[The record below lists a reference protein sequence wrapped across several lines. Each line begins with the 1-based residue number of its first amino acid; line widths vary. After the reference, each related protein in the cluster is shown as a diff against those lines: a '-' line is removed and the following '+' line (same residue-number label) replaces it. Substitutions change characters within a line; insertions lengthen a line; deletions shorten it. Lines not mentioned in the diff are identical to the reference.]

1 MTHAHLPPIGRRGL
15 LLGLSALA
23 TLGGARLAVAQN
35 GPPPGG
41 RGERRLVV
49 IVLRGA
55 MDGLHAVVP
64 YGDADYAG
72 LRGALALP
80 EPGRE
85 GGVHDLGG
93 FFGLHPALRG
103 MADLY
108 RSGELLPVQAVAG
121 PYRTRSH
128 FEGQDLLEGGAEQ
141 RLNAG
146 WLNRALSQM
155 GGGPQGPRR
164 GLSVGAGVP
173 LILRGPEPVGSW
185 APARPQRPHEELLG
199 RMADLLHED
208 PVLGRGMQEGLRG
221 RGFATAAMASAEP
234 LGGGGFQIL
243 AAAAGR
249 LLAARDGPRVAA
261 LEIGGW
267 DTHAMQG
274 NRMQPALAQ
283 LDGGL
288 MALRRE
294 LGAAWAQTVVFCVT
308 EFGRTARPNGNM
320 GTDHGTGGAAF
331 LAGGAVRGARVL
343 TDWPGLRDDRL
354 FEGRDLQPT
363 RDLRAI
369 AKGLLR
375 DHLRLPP
382 AALAAA
388 FPGSAAVAPEG
399 QLLRG

>member
-23 TLGGARLAVAQN
+23 TLGGARLAVAQ
-35 GPPPGG
+35 PAG

-64 YGDADYAG
+64 YGDPDYAG
-72 LRGALALP
+72 LRAGLALP

-85 GGVHDLGG
+85 GGLHDLGG

-103 MADLY
+103 MAELY
-108 RSGELLPVQAVAG
+108 GAGELLPVQAVAG

-146 WLNRALSQM
+146 WLNRALAQM
-155 GGGPQGPRR
+155 GGGTQGARR
-164 GLSVGAGVP
+164 GLSVGGGVP
-173 LILRGPEPVGSW
+173 LILRGPEPVGTW

-199 RMADLLHED
+199 RMADLLHGD
-208 PVLGRGMQEGLRG
+208 PVLGRSMQEGLRG
-221 RGFATAAMASAEP
+221 RGFAATAMAAADASS
-234 LGGGGFQIL
+234 GSGFQLL

-267 DTHAMQG
+267 DTHALQA

-283 LDGGL
+283 LDGGV

-294 LGAAWAQTVVFCVT
+294 LGAAWAQTVVLCIT
-308 EFGRTARPNGNM
+308 EFGRTAAVNGNM

-331 LAGGAVRGARVL
+331 LAGGAVRGGRVL
-343 TDWPGLRDDRL
+343 ADWPGLRADRL

-375 DHLRLPP
+375 DHLQLS
-382 AALAAA
+382 AAAVAAA

-399 QLLRG
+399 QLLRA

>member
-23 TLGGARLAVAQN
+23 TLGGARLAVAQSSV
-35 GPPPGG
+35 
-41 RGERRLVV
+41 RGDRRLVV

-64 YGDADYAG
+64 YADPDYAG

-80 EPGRE
+80 EPGRA

-103 MADLY
+103 MAELY
-108 RSGELLPVQAVAG
+108 RGGELLPVQAVAG

-141 RLNAG
+141 RMNAG
-146 WLNRALSQM
+146 WLNRALAQM
-155 GGGPQGPRR
+155 GGGNHRARR
-164 GLSVGAGVP
+164 GLAVGVGLP
-173 LILRGPEPVGSW
+173 LILRGPEPVGTWS
-185 APARPQRPHEELLG
+185 PARPQRPHEELLG
-199 RMADLLHED
+199 RMAELLHED
-208 PVLGRGMQEGLRG
+208 PVLGRGMREGLRG
-221 RGFATAAMASAEP
+221 RGFASTAMASADP
-234 LGGGGFQIL
+234 PGGGGFQLL

-267 DTHAMQG
+267 DTHVAQG
-274 NRMQPALAQ
+274 NRMQSPLMQ
-283 LDGGL
+283 LDGGV

-294 LGAAWAQTVVFCVT
+294 LGAAWAQTVVLCVT
-308 EFGRTARPNGNM
+308 EFGRTARVNGNM

-331 LAGGAVRGARVL
+331 LAGGAVRGGRVL
-343 TDWPGLRDDRL
+343 ADWPGLRPERL
-354 FEGRDLQPT
+354 FEGRDVQPT

-375 DHLRLPP
+375 DHLQLPP
-382 AALAAA
+382 AAIAAA
-388 FPGSAAVAPEG
+388 FPGSGTVTPEG
-399 QLLRG
+399 GLLRG

>member
-1 MTHAHLPPIGRRGL
+1 MTHAHLPSIGRRGL

-23 TLGGARLAVAQN
+23 TLGGARLAVAQ
-35 GPPPGG
+35 PAG

-64 YGDADYAG
+64 YGDPDYAG
-72 LRGALALP
+72 LRAGLALP

-103 MADLY
+103 MAELY
-108 RSGELLPVQAVAG
+108 GAGELLPVQAVAG

-155 GGGPQGPRR
+155 GGGTQGPRR
-164 GLSVGAGVP
+164 GLSVGGGVP
-173 LILRGPEPVGSW
+173 LILRGPEPVGTW

-199 RMADLLHED
+199 RMADLLHGD
-208 PVLGRGMQEGLRG
+208 PVLGRSMQEGLRA
-221 RGFATAAMASAEP
+221 RGFAATAMVAADESS
-234 LGGGGFQIL
+234 GSGFQLL

-267 DTHAMQG
+267 DTHALQA
-274 NRMQPALAQ
+274 NRMEPALAQ
-283 LDGGL
+283 LDGGV

-294 LGAAWAQTVVFCVT
+294 LGAAWAQTVVLCIT
-308 EFGRTARPNGNM
+308 EFGRTAAVNGNM

-331 LAGGAVRGARVL
+331 LAGGAVRGGRVL
-343 TDWPGLRDDRL
+343 ADWPGLRADRL

-375 DHLRLPP
+375 DHLQLS
-382 AALAAA
+382 AAAVAAA
-388 FPGSAAVAPEG
+388 FPGSAAVVPEDR
-399 QLLRG
+399 LLRA

>member
-23 TLGGARLAVAQN
+23 TLGGARLAVAQ
-35 GPPPGG
+35 PAG

-64 YGDADYAG
+64 YGDPDYAG
-72 LRGALALP
+72 LRAGLALP

-103 MADLY
+103 MAELY
-108 RSGELLPVQAVAG
+108 GAGELLPVQAVAG

-155 GGGPQGPRR
+155 GGGTQGPRR
-164 GLSVGAGVP
+164 GLSVGGGVP
-173 LILRGPEPVGSW
+173 LILRGPEPVGTW

-199 RMADLLHED
+199 RMADLLHGD
-208 PVLGRGMQEGLRG
+208 PVLGRSMQEGLRA
-221 RGFATAAMASAEP
+221 RGFAATAMAAADASS
-234 LGGGGFQIL
+234 GSGFQVL

-267 DTHAMQG
+267 DTHALQA

-283 LDGGL
+283 LDGGV

-294 LGAAWAQTVVFCVT
+294 LGAAWAQTVVLCIT
-308 EFGRTARPNGNM
+308 EFGRTAAVNGNM

-331 LAGGAVRGARVL
+331 LAGGAVRGGRVL
-343 TDWPGLRDDRL
+343 ADWPGLRADRL

-375 DHLRLPP
+375 DHLQLS
-382 AALAAA
+382 AAAVAAA
-388 FPGSAAVAPEG
+388 FPASAAVAPEG
-399 QLLRG
+399 QLLRA

>member
-35 GPPPGG
+35 GPSSGG

-64 YGDADYAG
+64 YGDPDYAG

-85 GGVHDLGG
+85 GGLQDLGG

-103 MADLY
+103 MAELY
-108 RSGELLPVQAVAG
+108 RGGELLPVQAVAG

-141 RLNAG
+141 RMNAG
-146 WLNRALSQM
+146 WLNRALAHM
-155 GGGPQGPRR
+155 GGGNQRARR
-164 GLSVGAGVP
+164 GLAVGVGLP

-185 APARPQRPHEELLG
+185 SPARPQRPHEELLG
-199 RMADLLHED
+199 RMAELLHED
-208 PVLGRGMQEGLRG
+208 AVLGRGMREGLRG
-221 RGFATAAMASAEP
+221 RGFASAALASADP
-234 LGGGGFQIL
+234 PGGGGFQRL

-267 DTHAMQG
+267 DTHVAQG

-283 LDGGL
+283 LDGGV
-288 MALRRE
+288 MALKRE
-294 LGAAWAQTVVFCVT
+294 LGAAWAQTVVLCVT
-308 EFGRTARPNGNM
+308 EFGRTARVNGNM

-331 LAGGAVRGARVL
+331 LAGGAVRGGRVL
-343 TDWPGLRDDRL
+343 ADWPGLRADQL

-369 AKGLLR
+369 AKGVLR
-375 DHLRLPP
+375 DHLKLPP

-388 FPGSAAVAPEG
+388 FPGSAAVVPEG
-399 QLLRG
+399 GLLRG

>member
-1 MTHAHLPPIGRRGL
+1 MTDAHLPPIGRRGL

-35 GPPPGG
+35 PPPSGP

-72 LRGALALP
+72 LRGALAVP

-93 FFGLHPALRG
+93 FFGLHPTLQG
-103 MADLY
+103 MAELY
-108 RSGELLPVQAVAG
+108 GAGELLPVQAVAG

-128 FEGQDLLEGGAEQ
+128 FDGQDLLEGGAEQ

-146 WLNRALSQM
+146 WLNRALAHM
-155 GGGPQGPRR
+155 RGGNQGARR
-164 GLSVGAGVP
+164 GLAVGASLP
-173 LILRGPEPVGSW
+173 LILRGPEPVGTW
-185 APARPQRPHEELLG
+185 APARPQRPHEELLV
-199 RMADLLHED
+199 RVADLLHED
-208 PVLGRGMQEGLRG
+208 PVLGRSVQEGMRG
-221 RGFATAAMASAEP
+221 RGFATAAMASADP
-234 LGGGGFQIL
+234 PGGNGFQLL
-243 AAAAGR
+243 ATAAGR
-249 LLAARDGPRVAA
+249 LLAVRDGPRVAA
-261 LEIGGW
+261 LDIGGW
-267 DTHAMQG
+267 DTHAAQG
-274 NRMQPALAQ
+274 NRMRSALMQ
-283 LDGGL
+283 LDGGI

-294 LGAAWAQTVVFCVT
+294 LGAAWAQTVVLCIT
-308 EFGRTARPNGNM
+308 EFGRTARVNGNM

-331 LAGGAVRGARVL
+331 LAGGPVRGGRVL
-343 TDWPGLRDDRL
+343 ADWPGLRTDQL
-354 FEGRDLQPT
+354 FEARDLQPT

-375 DHLRLPP
+375 DHLQLPP
-382 AALAAA
+382 AAIAAA

>member
-23 TLGGARLAVAQN
+23 TLGGARLAVAQSSV
-35 GPPPGG
+35 

-64 YGDADYAG
+64 YGDPDYAG

-103 MADLY
+103 MAELY
-108 RSGELLPVQAVAG
+108 RGGELLPVQAVAG

-141 RLNAG
+141 RMNAG
-146 WLNRALSQM
+146 WLNRALAQM
-155 GGGPQGPRR
+155 GGGNQRARR
-164 GLSVGAGVP
+164 GLAVGVGLP
-173 LILRGPEPVGSW
+173 LILRGPEPVGTWS
-185 APARPQRPHEELLG
+185 PARPQRPHEELLG
-199 RMADLLHED
+199 RMAELLHED
-208 PVLGRGMQEGLRG
+208 PVLGRGMREGLRG
-221 RGFATAAMASAEP
+221 RGFASTAMGSADP
-234 LGGGGFQIL
+234 PGGGGFQLL

-267 DTHAMQG
+267 DTHVAQG

-283 LDGGL
+283 LDGGV
-288 MALRRE
+288 MALKRE
-294 LGAAWAQTVVFCVT
+294 LGAAWAQTVVLCVT
-308 EFGRTARPNGNM
+308 EFGRTARVNGNM

-331 LAGGAVRGARVL
+331 LAGGAVRGGRVL
-343 TDWPGLRDDRL
+343 TDWPGLRADKL
-354 FEGRDLQPT
+354 FEARDLQPT
-363 RDLRAI
+363 RDLRAL

-375 DHLRLPP
+375 DHLQLPP

-388 FPGSAAVAPEG
+388 FPGSAGVAPES
-399 QLLRG
+399 QLLRA

>member
-1 MTHAHLPPIGRRGL
+1 MTHAHLPAIGRRGL

-23 TLGGARLAVAQN
+23 TLGGARLAVAQ
-35 GPPPGG
+35 PAG

-64 YGDADYAG
+64 YGDPDYAG
-72 LRGALALP
+72 LRAGLALP

-103 MADLY
+103 MAELY
-108 RSGELLPVQAVAG
+108 GAGELLPVQAVAG

-155 GGGPQGPRR
+155 GGGTQGARR
-164 GLSVGAGVP
+164 GLSVGGGVP
-173 LILRGPEPVGSW
+173 LILRGPEPVGTW
-185 APARPQRPHEELLG
+185 APARPQRPHDELLG
-199 RMADLLHED
+199 RLADLLHGD
-208 PVLGRGMQEGLRG
+208 PVLGRSMQEGLRG
-221 RGFATAAMASAEP
+221 RGFAAAAMAATDAPS
-234 LGGGGFQIL
+234 GSGFQLL

-249 LLAARDGPRVAA
+249 LLAAGDGPRVAA

-267 DTHAMQG
+267 DTHALQA

-283 LDGGL
+283 LDGGV

-294 LGAAWAQTVVFCVT
+294 LGAAWAHTVVLCIT
-308 EFGRTARPNGNM
+308 EFGRTAAVNGNM

-331 LAGGAVRGARVL
+331 LAGGAVRGGRVL
-343 TDWPGLRDDRL
+343 ADWPGLRADRL

-375 DHLRLPP
+375 DHLQLS
-382 AALAAA
+382 AAAVAAA
-388 FPGSAAVAPEG
+388 FPGSAAVVPEG

>member
-1 MTHAHLPPIGRRGL
+1 MTQAHLPPIGRRGL

-35 GPPPGG
+35 IPASGA

-64 YGDADYAG
+64 YGDPDYAG

-80 EPGRE
+80 EPGRD

-103 MADLY
+103 MAELY
-108 RSGELLPVQAVAG
+108 RGGELLPVQAIAG

-128 FEGQDLLEGGAEQ
+128 FDGQDLLEGGAEQ

-146 WLNRALSQM
+146 WLNRALAHM
-155 GGGPQGPRR
+155 GAGNEGARR
-164 GLSVGAGVP
+164 GLSVGVGLP
-173 LILRGPEPVGSW
+173 LILRGPEPVGTWS
-185 APARPQRPHEELLG
+185 PARPQRPHAELLG

-208 PVLGRGMQEGLRG
+208 PVLGRSMQEGLRG
-221 RGFATAAMASAEP
+221 RGFAAAALESTDA
-234 LGGGGFQIL
+234 LGGGFQLL

-267 DTHAMQG
+267 DTHAAQG
-274 NRMQPALAQ
+274 NRMQPALTQ
-283 LDGGL
+283 LDGGVT
-288 MALRRE
+288 ALRRE
-294 LGAAWAQTVVFCVT
+294 MGAAWAQTVVLCVT
-308 EFGRTARPNGNM
+308 EFGRTARVNGNM

-331 LAGGAVRGARVL
+331 LAGGAVRGGRVL
-343 TDWPGLRDDRL
+343 ADWPGLRGDQL

-375 DHLRLPP
+375 DHLQLPP
-382 AALAAA
+382 AAIAAA

>member
-23 TLGGARLAVAQN
+23 TLGGARLAVAQ
-35 GPPPGG
+35 PAG

-49 IVLRGA
+49 VVLRGA

-64 YGDADYAG
+64 YGDPDYAG
-72 LRGALALP
+72 LRAGLALP

-103 MADLY
+103 MAELY
-108 RSGELLPVQAVAG
+108 GAGELLPVQAVAG

-155 GGGPQGPRR
+155 GGGIQGPRR
-164 GLSVGAGVP
+164 GLSVGGGVP
-173 LILRGPEPVGSW
+173 LILRGPEPVGTW

-199 RMADLLHED
+199 RMADLLHGD
-208 PVLGRGMQEGLRG
+208 PVLGRSMQEGLRA
-221 RGFATAAMASAEP
+221 RGFAATAMAAADASS
-234 LGGGGFQIL
+234 GSGFQVL

-267 DTHAMQG
+267 DTHARQA

-283 LDGGL
+283 LDGGV

-294 LGAAWAQTVVFCVT
+294 LGAAWAQTVVLCIT
-308 EFGRTARPNGNM
+308 EFGRTAAVNGNM

-331 LAGGAVRGARVL
+331 LAGGAVRGGRVL
-343 TDWPGLRDDRL
+343 ADWPGLRADRL

-375 DHLRLPP
+375 DHLQLS
-382 AALAAA
+382 AAAVAAA

-399 QLLRG
+399 QLLRA